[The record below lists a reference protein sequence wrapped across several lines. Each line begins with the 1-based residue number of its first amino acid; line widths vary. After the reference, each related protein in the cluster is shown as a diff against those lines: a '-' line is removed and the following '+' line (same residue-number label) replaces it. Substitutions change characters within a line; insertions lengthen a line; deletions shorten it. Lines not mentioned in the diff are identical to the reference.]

1 MSSGTISTT
10 GYKIVTSGYSGTA
23 TGSIIPGTGESNINL
38 TFTDPKDI
46 IVNSTLLV
54 PRTAGLDGPP
64 VPATGTSRNANARIE
79 LKDQATG
86 QFRPLYINDGD
97 MFIQLANGSTPEFIR
112 TDNLATEINNLD
124 NLVIFNNVYIQAD
137 QANTGYINFLQIP
150 NPTEPDLLP
159 APNVGFRVSNGVIQ
173 FKNAAA
179 QWRNIASSVETF
191 IKEQYLFTASGNV
204 ALPFECVGVRIRV
217 AGGGGQGG
225 YAYPSVYSQGGGG
238 GSGGYAERF
247 IRVENLQGVAPE
259 ITFTM
264 DSQDVD
270 GRGGD
275 VSVYYRRSNVEPSY
289 IVVQATGGYPG
300 SNADPSGYS
309 IGGNGGYGGLT
320 LLPWET
326 NVSVTAQGMVFQGND
341 GFPGFRSETQNLRYY
356 AGGRGG
362 DSALGSGGR
371 GLIPNDPALDQTTG
385 RLGGGGG
392 GGLFVPGLVFGP
404 SEPDVQE
411 DPQIASTGAV
421 VIEFYLNEDLAA
433 ESNGGGGGGVTRFV
447 QLQDTLVDESNLATK
462 PYLKYQNTGLGYFI
476 ENVPLRIRDDS
487 QPQLGGN
494 LACATSNIGFTDGFG
509 ITSNAPG
516 SALLAAFSNPSA
528 LGDNHLLIT
537 KTLIPP
543 SVGGDVTPTIT
554 VSGVDAN
561 INFAI
566 KTKGSGNLHIDL
578 DDGSVPTG
586 AVLLDV
592 SSLTFQTGHMVSSIT
607 EFTDSDLSP
616 ANPAAPVPI
625 QIESGVLLFNIAAND
640 TVYYAKLD
648 AGTSGQN
655 LNIIY
660 EATGSN
666 SSLNLAF
673 YNNAWSPQNANV
685 GIGTGLATNL
695 IFNTAG
701 QAVSLVYLDMFPSGD
716 TNERRNR
723 WQATTTGCFTLP

>member
-10 GYKIVTSGYSGTA
+10 GYKIITSGYSGTA
-23 TGSIIPGTGESNINL
+23 TSSTIPGTAESNINL
-38 TFTDPKDI
+38 TFTDPKNI
-46 IVNSTLLV
+46 IINSTLLV
-54 PRTAGLDGPP
+54 PRAAELDGPP

-79 LKDQATG
+79 LKDEATG

-97 MFIQLANGSTPEFIR
+97 MFIRLENGSTPEFIR

-137 QANTGYINFLQIP
+137 EANTGYINFLQMP
-150 NPTEPDLLP
+150 NPTESDLIP

-173 FKNAAA
+173 FKNEAT

-191 IKEQYLFTASGNV
+191 IKEQHLFTDSGNV
-204 ALPFECVGVRIRV
+204 ALPFECVGIRIRV

-225 YAYPSVYSQGGGG
+225 YAYPGVYSQGGGG

-247 IRVENLQGVAPE
+247 IRVENLQGTAPE
-259 ITFTM
+259 ITFNM
-264 DSQDVD
+264 DSQDIN

-289 IVVQATGGYPG
+289 MVVQATGGYPG

-326 NVSVTAQGMVFQGND
+326 NVSVTSLGMVFQGND

-356 AGGRGG
+356 SGGRGG

-404 SEPDVQE
+404 TDPDVQE
-411 DPQIASTGAV
+411 DPQTASTGAV

-433 ESNGGGGGGVTRFV
+433 ESNGGGGGGVTRFT
-447 QLQDTLVDESNLATK
+447 QLQDTLIDESNLSTK
-462 PYLKYQNTGLGYFI
+462 PYLKYQNTGMGYFI
-476 ENVPLRIRDDS
+476 ENVPLRIKDDN

-494 LACATSNIGFTDGFG
+494 MACANSNIGFTNGFG

-537 KTLIPP
+537 KTL
-543 SVGGDVTPTIT
+543 SGTGDVMPTLGVT
-554 VSGVDAN
+554 GVDTN
-561 INFAI
+561 IHTVI

-578 DDGSVPTG
+578 DDGTTPLGSV
-586 AVLLDV
+586 LMDV
-592 SSLTFQTGHMVSSIT
+592 SSLKFRTGYLVSSVT
-607 EFTDSDLSP
+607 EFTDIDLSP
-616 ANPAAPVPI
+616 PDPSNAVPI

-666 SSLNLAF
+666 SSLNLSF
-673 YNNAWSPQNANV
+673 YNNAWAPSAANV
-685 GIGTGLATNL
+685 GVGSGLATNL

-701 QAVSLVYLDMFPSGD
+701 QAASLVYLDIFPSGD
-716 TNERRNR
+716 PNERRNR

>member
-23 TGSIIPGTGESNINL
+23 TGSTIPGTGESNINL
-38 TFTDPKDI
+38 TFSNPKDI
-46 IVNSTLLV
+46 IINSTMLV

-64 VPATGTSRNANARIE
+64 VTGTGTIRNADARIE
-79 LKDQATG
+79 LKDRTTG
-86 QFRPLYINDGD
+86 QFRPLYIDDGD
-97 MFIQLANGSTPEFIR
+97 MFIQLQNGTTPEFIR

-124 NLVIFNNVYIQAD
+124 NMVIFNNVYIQAD
-137 QANTGYINFLQIP
+137 QANTGYINFLQMP
-150 NPTEPDLLP
+150 NPTEPDLIP

-173 FKNAAA
+173 FKNSTA

-191 IKEQYLFTASGNV
+191 IKEQHLFTSSGNV
-204 ALPFECVGVRIRV
+204 ALPFECVGVRIR
-217 AGGGGQGG
+217 ASGGGGQGG
-225 YAYPSVYSQGGGG
+225 YAFPGVYSQGGGG

-264 DSQDVD
+264 DSQAVD

-275 VSVYYRRSNVEPSY
+275 VSVYYRRSNIETTY

-326 NVSVTAQGMVFQGND
+326 GVLVTSMGMVFQGND

-356 AGGRGG
+356 SGGRGG

-392 GGLFVPGLVFGP
+392 GGLFVPGAVFGP
-404 SEPDVQE
+404 SDPDVSE
-411 DPQIASTGAV
+411 DPQTASTGAV

-433 ESNGGGGGGVTRFV
+433 ESNGGGGGGVTRFT

-476 ENVPLRIRDDS
+476 ENVPLRIVDDS
-487 QPQLGGN
+487 VPQLGGD

-516 SALLAAFSNPSA
+516 SNLIVAFSNPAA
-528 LGDNHLLIT
+528 LGDNHLVIT
-537 KTLIPP
+537 KTLV
-543 SVGGDVTPTIT
+543 SGDVRPTIT
-554 VSGVDAN
+554 VAGLDAN
-561 INFAI
+561 ISTVLR
-566 KTKGSGNLHIDL
+566 TKGSGNLHIDL
-578 DDGSVPTG
+578 DDGVSATAG
-586 AVLLDV
+586 SLLLDV
-592 SSLTFQTGHMVSSIT
+592 SSLAFNTGSLVSSIT
-607 EFTDSDLSP
+607 EYADAGLST
-616 ANPAAPVPI
+616 NPVSPEPI
-625 QIESGVLLFNIAAND
+625 QAENGVLLFNISANNIM
-640 TVYYAKLD
+640 YYAKLD
-648 AGTSGQN
+648 AGISGQN
-655 LNIIY
+655 LNIIF
-660 EATGSN
+660 EASGSN
-666 SSLNLAF
+666 SSVNLSF
-673 YNNAWSPQNANV
+673 YNNTWSPSTANV
-685 GIGTGLATNL
+685 GVGTGLATNL
-695 IFNTAG
+695 IFNTPG
-701 QAVSLVYLDMFPSGD
+701 QAASLVYLDIYPVGD
-716 TNERRNR
+716 PNERRNR